1 MRAPVWPLHV
11 QRVLGIIFCN
21 VASLSVCG
29 EQFAVLAK
37 ARWRR
42 ISWKPFCPH
51 SIWWNLF
58 QVPEVFFGD
67 KRWPAGILSL
77 ILFGDFIMI
86 ALRKLRK
93 FPLHLVSRSSLKCP
107 SIFANYSHIISLK
120 PTPFNMAILLLCPY
134 PHYIF
139 KIHAVSPLRE
149 ISGSPLVPPLILKSR
164 VLLCNMA
171 ITYLIFNIHIKENT
185 YNIYISG
192 LSHSEWFF
200 SSSIYFLQISCDS
213 W

>member
-37 ARWRR
+37 ARWRT
-42 ISWKPFCPH
+42 ISWNPFCPH

-93 FPLHLVSRSSLKCP
+93 FPLHLVFRSSLKCP

-120 PTPFNMAILLLCPY
+120 PTPFNMSILLLCPY

-149 ISGSPLVPPLILKSR
+149 ISVSPLVPPLILKSR

-171 ITYLIFNIHIKENT
+171 ITYLIFNIHIKANT
-185 YNIYISG
+185 YNIYISE